1 MAKRRP
7 SGDGMVRKREDGR
20 WEGRIVVGHKS
31 NGDSIFRYLSAG
43 SQKELLAKLHRNIE
57 EYRDVDLREE
67 SKMPLGEW
75 LDRWLEEYAAPSVR
89 PSTLEGYLGYVERN
103 IKPRLGDKPVGK
115 ITAEDIRQLYRE
127 LQEHGRQE
135 EHPQYGYKLADSTI
149 RRIHGVLHEA
159 LDAAAQENL
168 IARNP
173 TDGIILPRKKAV
185 PKQVLNDAQ
194 LERFMT
200 AIREDKV
207 WHDFFYTELTTG
219 LRRGEICGLMWQD
232 FDEVHGTLTVRRTIH
247 AERGGRLTAGET
259 KTGAGKRIITLP
271 PSTAQLL
278 SERRKRSYTEW
289 IFPDFLR
296 PERPTRPNAAYV
308 RMKEL
313 LKKAGLPSIRF
324 HDLRHPYVKHT
335 TKNFSLRLMDFQA
348 QAYPDARRKTH
359 GACQL
364 HRGGQSRSP
373 VRPLCNRKRF
383 SCLPP
388 QSKISWILYA
398 TSIRLS
404 GYTSTRS
411 ISSSASSVVSVSASK
426 IALDASLR
434 LSCRACSSC
443 FCFACANTAA

>member
-57 EYRDVDLREE
+57 GYRDVDLREE

-89 PSTLEGYLGYVERN
+89 PSTLEG
-103 IKPRLGDKPVGK
+103 
-115 ITAEDIRQLYRE
+115 LYRE

-135 EHPQYGYKLADSTI
+135 EHPQYGYKLAGSTI

-173 TDGIILPRKKAV
+173 TDGIILPRKKAA
-185 PKQVLNDAQ
+185 PKQVLNNAQ

-200 AIREDKV
+200 AIQEDKV

-232 FDEVHGTLTVRRTIH
+232 FDEAHGTLTVRRTIH

-289 IFPDFLR
+289 IFPD
-296 PERPTRPNAAYV
+296 V

-324 HDLRHPYVKHT
+324 HDLRHTFATHALASGV
-335 TKNFSLRLMDFQA
+335 
-348 QAYPDARRKTH
+348 DAKT
-359 GACQL
+359 
-364 HRGGQSRSP
+364 
-373 VRPLCNRKRF
+373 
-383 SCLPP
+383 
-388 QSKISWILYA
+388 
-398 TSIRLS
+398 LS
-404 GYTSTRS
+404 GILGHTQASFTLDTYTHVTGDMQKR
-411 ISSSASSVVSVSASK
+411 ASEIVGGFMENIMV
-426 IALDASLR
+426 R
-434 LSCRACSSC
+434 
-443 FCFACANTAA
+443 

>member
-89 PSTLEGYLGYVERN
+89 PSTLEGYRGYVERN
-103 IKPRLGDKPVGK
+103 IKPRLGNKPVGK
-115 ITAEDIRQLYRE
+115 ITVEDIRQLYRE

-135 EHPQYGYKLADSTI
+135 EHPQYGYKLAGSTV

-173 TDGIILPRKKAV
+173 TDGIILPRKKAA
-185 PKQVLNDAQ
+185 PKQVLNNAQ

-200 AIREDKV
+200 AIQEDKV

-232 FDEVHGTLTVRRTIH
+232 FDEAHGTLTVRRTIH

-289 IFPDFLR
+289 IFPDPLR

-313 LKKAGLPSIRF
+313 LKKAGLPSIRAYLC
-324 HDLRHPYVKHT
+324 HSRPGLWSGRQDPVGHP
-335 TKNFSLRLMDFQA
+335 
-348 QAYPDARRKTH
+348 
-359 GACQL
+359 GAHPGVL
-364 HRGGQSRSP
+364 HPGYLHPCDGR
-373 VRPLCNRKRF
+373 
-383 SCLPP
+383 
-388 QSKISWILYA
+388 YA
-398 TSIRLS
+398 E
-404 GYTSTRS
+404 
-411 ISSSASSVVSVSASK
+411 ASK
-426 IALDASLR
+426 RDRGRFYGKYHGEVRKWQERENEARALS
-434 LSCRACSSC
+434 ACGR
-443 FCFACANTAA
+443 TAAGRAGW

>member
-7 SGDGMVRKREDGR
+7 AGDGMVRKKEDGR
-20 WEGRIVVGHKS
+20 WEGRIVVGHKA
-31 NGDSIFRYLSAG
+31 NGDPIFRYLSAG

-89 PSTLEGYLGYVERN
+89 PSTLEGYRGYVERN
-103 IKPRLGDKPVGK
+103 IKPRLGNKPVGK
-115 ITAEDIRQLYRE
+115 ITVEDIRQLYRE
-127 LQEHGRQE
+127 LLEHGRQE
-135 EHPQYGYKLADSTI
+135 EHPQYGYKLAGSTI

-173 TDGIILPRKKAV
+173 TDGITLPRKKAA
-185 PKQVLNDAQ
+185 PKQVLNNAQ

-200 AIREDKV
+200 AIQEDKV

-232 FDEVHGTLTVRRTIH
+232 FDEAHGTLTVRRTIH

-289 IFPDFLR
+289 IFPDPLR

-324 HDLRHPYVKHT
+324 HDLRHTFATHALASGV
-335 TKNFSLRLMDFQA
+335 
-348 QAYPDARRKTH
+348 DAKT
-359 GACQL
+359 
-364 HRGGQSRSP
+364 
-373 VRPLCNRKRF
+373 
-383 SCLPP
+383 
-388 QSKISWILYA
+388 
-398 TSIRLS
+398 LS
-404 GYTSTRS
+404 GILGHTQASFTLDTYTHVTGDMQKR
-411 ISSSASSVVSVSASK
+411 ASEIVGGFMENIMV
-426 IALDASLR
+426 R
-434 LSCRACSSC
+434 
-443 FCFACANTAA
+443 